1 MKTDTPRSDR
11 LATLEDSSGLNA
23 AVNGS
28 GSLNGCQLS
37 RSRLPRFFSKS
48 VSKSGYRLFAS
59 TLIALLLVPAAYA
72 GYGDALNMPVGVTSV
87 SREVY
92 GLHML
97 IFKVCVVIGVAVFG
111 VMIYSM
117 VMHRKSKGA
126 KPATFHESTTVEII
140 WTVTPFII
148 LLFMAWPA
156 AKVLIKMEDFSGSEM
171 TVKITAYQ
179 WRWHYDYIDEGVE
192 YYSQLDAEHNVA
204 RQKGAG
210 IELERFDNYIKEV
223 DNPLV
228 LPVGKKIRF
237 LHTAADVIHAWWV
250 PALAVKKDSIPGF
263 INENWALIEEPGTYR
278 GKCAELCGRD
288 HGFMPIVVK
297 AVPQEEYDAFIQG
310 KLSEGQTADFDTT
323 RQWGK
328 SELMARGEEVYGR
341 NCIGCHQAEGQGIAG
356 MFPAIAG
363 SDVATGDIVRHL
375 QTVMNGVEGTPMQ
388 SYSDVLSDIDLASVI
403 TFQRNALGNEMGD
416 VLQPYYVD
424 RIRKGLDLGSAVA
437 ATEPDVP
444 DFGIGNQTDSN
455 FLGGAAATGAT
466 Q

>member
-1 MKTDTPRSDR
+1 MKTDTSRSGR
-11 LATLEDSSGLNA
+11 LVRFEDSGGRRSGEYLETRESTAKRTTRRWYAIATTVILA
-23 AVNGS
+23 A
-28 GSLNGCQLS
+28 
-37 RSRLPRFFSKS
+37 
-48 VSKSGYRLFAS
+48 FAA
-59 TLIALLLVPAAYA
+59 IVAVPLAHA
-72 GYGDALNMPVGVTSV
+72 GYGDALNMTQGVTSV

-97 IFKVCVVIGVAVFG
+97 IFKVCVVIGVVVFG

-117 VMHRKSKGA
+117 IKHRKSQGVT
-126 KPATFHESTTVEII
+126 PATFHESTTVEII
-140 WTVTPFII
+140 WTVVPFVI

-179 WRWHYDYIDEGVE
+179 WRWHYDYLEEGVE
-192 YYSQLDAEHNVA
+192 YYSQLEAQHNVA
-204 RQKGAG
+204 RQRGAG
-210 IELERFDNYIKEV
+210 IDLQQFDNYIKEV

-263 INENWALIEEPGTYR
+263 INENWALIEEPGIYR

-297 AVPQEEYDAFIQG
+297 AVSEEDYIAFLDS
-310 KLSEGQTADFDTT
+310 KRAEGQTADSDTT

-328 SELMARGEEVYGR
+328 AELMARGEEVYGR
-341 NCIGCHQAEGQGIAG
+341 NCVSCHQINGKGIEG

-363 SDVATGDIVRHL
+363 SDIATGDIVRHL
-375 QTVMNGVEGTPMQ
+375 RTVMHGVEGTPMQ
-388 SYSDVLSDIDLASVI
+388 AFNKVLSDIDLASVI
-403 TFQRNALGNEMGD
+403 TFQRNALGNEIGD

-424 RIRKGLDLGSAVA
+424 RVRTGADVGSGVA
-437 ATEPDVP
+437 SAAAASEI
-444 DFGIGNQTDSN
+444 DFGISVQEKSGV
-455 FLGGAAATGAT
+455 T

>member
-11 LATLEDSSGLNA
+11 LATLEDRAGCDSIARSAMPVKRFGRFGLKLLISA
-23 AVNGS
+23 LVA
-28 GSLNGCQLS
+28 
-37 RSRLPRFFSKS
+37 F
-48 VSKSGYRLFAS
+48 LF
-59 TLIALLLVPAAYA
+59 VPAVYA
-72 GYGDALNMPVGVTSV
+72 GYGDTLNMTTGVTSV

-97 IFKVCVVIGVAVFG
+97 IFKVCVVIGIVVFG

-117 VMHRKSKGA
+117 VKHRKSVGA

-140 WTVTPFII
+140 WTVIPFVI

-179 WRWHYDYIDEGVE
+179 WRWHYDYMDEGVE
-192 YYSQLDAEHNVA
+192 YYSQLDAQHNVA

-210 IELERFDNYIKEV
+210 VDLEQFDNYIKEV

-263 INENWALIEEPGTYR
+263 INENWALIEEPGIYR

-297 AVPQEEYDAFIQG
+297 AVSQEDYDAFIAEKQ
-310 KLSEGQTADFDTT
+310 SEGQTAEFDTT

-328 SELMARGEEVYGR
+328 SELMARGEEVYSR
-341 NCIGCHQAEGQGIAG
+341 NCVGCHQAQGQGIAG
-356 MFPAIAG
+356 LFPAISG
-363 SDVATGDIVRHL
+363 SGVATGDIVRHL
-375 QTVMNGVEGTPMQ
+375 ETVMHGIEGTPMK
-388 SYSDVLSDIDLASVI
+388 SYSDVLTDIDLASVI
-403 TFQRNALGNEMGD
+403 TFQRNSLGNEMGD
-416 VLQPYYVD
+416 VMQPYYVD
-424 RIRKGLDLGSAVA
+424 RVRKGRDLGNAVA
-437 ATEPDVP
+437 SATPAAL
-444 DFGIGNQTDSN
+444 DFGIGTDSKI
-455 FLGGAAATGAT
+455 LGGTAAKGAS

>member
-1 MKTDTPRSDR
+1 MGRLFR
-11 LATLEDSSGLNA
+11 LAASGGDSVANEDGSHDDVGNPLVTMGSHQDSSSAMPSLLTERSWCRNAVAALITLLAGL
-23 AVNGS
+23 
-28 GSLNGCQLS
+28 
-37 RSRLPRFFSKS
+37 
-48 VSKSGYRLFAS
+48 
-59 TLIALLLVPAAYA
+59 ALAPLAHA
-72 GYGDALNMPVGVTSV
+72 GYGDALNMPLGVTSV

-97 IFKVCVVIGVAVFG
+97 IFKVCVVIGAVVFG

-117 VMHRKSKGA
+117 FAHRKSKGV

-140 WTVTPFII
+140 WTVIPFVI

-179 WRWHYDYIDEGVE
+179 WRWHYDYIDEGVG
-192 YYSQLDAEHNVA
+192 YYSQLEAQHNVA
-204 RQKGAG
+204 RQRGAE
-210 IELERFDNYIKEV
+210 IDLEQFDNYIKEV

-250 PALAVKKDSIPGF
+250 PDLAVKKDSIPGF

-288 HGFMPIVVK
+288 HGFMPIVVE
-297 AVPQEEYDAFIQG
+297 AVSEEDYAAFIES
-310 KLSEGQTADFDTT
+310 KKSEGQTAESDTT

-328 SELMARGEEVYGR
+328 AELMARGEEVYGR
-341 NCIGCHQAEGQGIAG
+341 NCVGCHQVNGKGIEG
-356 MFPAIAG
+356 MFPSIAG
-363 SDVATGDIVRHL
+363 SDIATGDIVRHL
-375 QTVMNGVEGTPMQ
+375 RTVMNGVEGTAMK
-388 SYSDVLSDIDLASVI
+388 SFNGVLSDIDLASVV

-424 RIRKGLDLGSAVA
+424 RVRTGTDVGSGVA
-437 ATEPDVP
+437 TAPVDI
-444 DFGIGNQTDSN
+444 DFGINAPEVSGV
-455 FLGGAAATGAT
+455 T